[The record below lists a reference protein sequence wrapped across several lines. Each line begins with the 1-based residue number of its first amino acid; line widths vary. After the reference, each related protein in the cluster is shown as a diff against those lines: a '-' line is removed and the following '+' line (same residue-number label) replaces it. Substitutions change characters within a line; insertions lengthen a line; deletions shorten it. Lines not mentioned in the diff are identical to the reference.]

1 MSSGV
6 DTTLIA
12 SLVGLVTAAL
22 GAIGSEVVRHMTTK
36 KETSAHAI
44 EMMTDAAGNLADR
57 LARLNERLDGE
68 NRQLRTAIML
78 LTDVVDQIIPLV
90 SAPPHVVAELKKA
103 NNAAK
108 MAV

>member
-1 MSSGV
+1 MSGV
-6 DTTLIA
+6 DTTLIS
-12 SLVGLVTAAL
+12 SLAGIVGAAF
-22 GAIGSEVVRHMTTK
+22 GAVGGEIVRHFTTR
-36 KETSAHAI
+36 KETSAHAM

-90 SAPPHVVAELKKA
+90 SAPHHIVAELKKA